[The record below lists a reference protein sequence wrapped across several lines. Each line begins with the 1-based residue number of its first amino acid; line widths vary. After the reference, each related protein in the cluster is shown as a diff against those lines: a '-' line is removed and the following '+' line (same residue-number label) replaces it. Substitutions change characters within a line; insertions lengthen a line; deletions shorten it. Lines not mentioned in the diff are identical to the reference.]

1 MYNLKKI
8 EKLDTNLF
16 FLISTFLISLCV
28 SYFILPV
35 INKYAV
41 ERIFLD
47 YSDARK
53 QQRKPIV
60 RIGGLGLIVGIFTA
74 LFFVSLIGDLNLKV
88 NNYLVLLLSFSFFL
102 IGFADD
108 LFNLSPWPRLISQV
122 FFSSLAWSQNI
133 RIDAIDISD
142 LHMGVDFYIL
152 PRFLSLII
160 TVIWIVGITN
170 AINWIDGLDGLAI
183 GISFIAVLTLG
194 IINFRLNKFDE
205 LFLFFAMAG
214 SCISFMKYNFFP
226 AKILMGDGGSYFLGF
241 LLSFSA
247 IITTT
252 KYSFN
257 SELPNITSIFI
268 PICLFL
274 IPIMDMVYVI
284 FKRIFKG
291 RSPFFP
297 DKDHIHHRLMRFGF
311 SHRNTVFIIY
321 SFSILSAIITI
332 SMSNK
337 LI

>member
-1 MYNLKKI
+1 M
-8 EKLDTNLF
+8 F
-16 FLISTFLISLCV
+16 FLFITFLISLGV
-28 SYFILPV
+28 SFVILPV

-41 ERIFLD
+41 ERVFLD
-47 YSDARK
+47 YSDERK
-53 QQRKPIV
+53 QHRKPIV
-60 RIGGLGLIVGIFTA
+60 RIGGLGLIVGIFAA
-74 LFFVSLIGDLNLKV
+74 LFFVSVIGDLNLKV

-108 LFNLSPWPRLISQV
+108 LFNLSPWPRLISQIS
-122 FFSSLAWSQNI
+122 FSSIAWFQNI
-133 RIDAIDISD
+133 RIDAIDISN
-142 LHMGVDFYIL
+142 LHLGIDIFIL
-152 PRFLSLII
+152 PKFLSLII
-160 TVIWIVGITN
+160 TVFWIVGITN

-183 GISFIAVLTLG
+183 GISFIAVLGLG

-214 SCISFMKYNFFP
+214 SCISFMKYNCFP

-257 SELPNITSIFI
+257 SDIPDVTSIFI

-284 FKRIFKG
+284 CLRILKG
-291 RSPFFP
+291 RSPFYP
-297 DKDHIHHRLMRFGF
+297 DKDHIHHRIMRWGF

-321 SFSILSAIITI
+321 CFSIITALI
-332 SMSNK
+332 SVYMSNK
-337 LI
+337 LL

>member
-47 YSDARK
+47 YSDERK

-122 FFSSLAWSQNI
+122 SFSSLACG
-133 RIDAIDISD
+133 A
-142 LHMGVDFYIL
+142 
-152 PRFLSLII
+152 
-160 TVIWIVGITN
+160 
-170 AINWIDGLDGLAI
+170 
-183 GISFIAVLTLG
+183 
-194 IINFRLNKFDE
+194 
-205 LFLFFAMAG
+205 
-214 SCISFMKYNFFP
+214 
-226 AKILMGDGGSYFLGF
+226 
-241 LLSFSA
+241 
-247 IITTT
+247 
-252 KYSFN
+252 
-257 SELPNITSIFI
+257 
-268 PICLFL
+268 
-274 IPIMDMVYVI
+274 
-284 FKRIFKG
+284 
-291 RSPFFP
+291 
-297 DKDHIHHRLMRFGF
+297 
-311 SHRNTVFIIY
+311 
-321 SFSILSAIITI
+321 
-332 SMSNK
+332 
-337 LI
+337 